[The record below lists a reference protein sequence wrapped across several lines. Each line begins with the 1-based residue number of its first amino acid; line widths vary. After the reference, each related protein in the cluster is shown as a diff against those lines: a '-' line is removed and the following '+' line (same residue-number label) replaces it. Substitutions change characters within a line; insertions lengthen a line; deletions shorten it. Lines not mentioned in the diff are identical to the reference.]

1 MSSSS
6 EIFEIFKQV
15 LISKESTNT
24 RGLFT
29 HQILKYYF
37 AIRCDLGRN
46 NPVQKVLVLFGAKK
60 LFLNGIAHFR
70 QQWRKTAVLS

>member
-15 LISKESTNT
+15 LISKESTNA

-29 HQILKYYF
+29 HQIFKSDVAL
-37 AIRCDLGRN
+37 RCDLGRN
-46 NPVQKVLVLFGAKK
+46 DIVLNVLVLFGAKNV
-60 LFLNGIAHFR
+60 FLNGIAHFR
-70 QQWRKTAVLS
+70 HQCRKTTVLS